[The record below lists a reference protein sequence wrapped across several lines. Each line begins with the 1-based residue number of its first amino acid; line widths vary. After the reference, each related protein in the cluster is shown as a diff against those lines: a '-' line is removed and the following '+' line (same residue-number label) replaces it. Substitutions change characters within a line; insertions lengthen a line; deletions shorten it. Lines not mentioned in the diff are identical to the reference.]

1 MANIN
6 KWHMKLETAALI
18 IGGVSINYIG
28 KLITSKLKLP
38 LSLDSIGTVLSS
50 MLAGPIV
57 GAVSGAI
64 NNIIYGLTAD
74 PILLMYGIT
83 SIAIG
88 ITCGMMVRRGWTESI
103 WKVFGIGVAL
113 AVVTS
118 ITSTPI
124 NTEFWCGYTGNTW
137 GDTLYTLLI
146 ARKFPVGAASF
157 LDELIAELP
166 DKILV
171 VFIAYGII
179 KILSGKISVLYRR
192 VGE

>member
-1 MANIN
+1 MAKTN
-6 KWHMKLETAALI
+6 KLHMKLVTAALVVMTV
-18 IGGVSINYIG
+18 GINYIG

-57 GAVSGAI
+57 GAACGAI
-64 NNIIYGLTAD
+64 NNIIYGLTMD

-88 ITCGMMVRRGWTESI
+88 ITCGIMVRRGWTTNI
-103 WKVFGIGVAL
+103 WRVLAIGIMV
-113 AVVTS
+113 AVVTA

-124 NTEFWCGYTGNTW
+124 NIEFWCGYTGNTW
-137 GDTLYTLLI
+137 GDTLYTLLT
-146 ARKFPVGAASF
+146 ASKFPVGIASF
-157 LDELIAELP
+157 LDELMAELP

-171 VFIAYGII
+171 VFTSYAII
-179 KILSGKISVLYRR
+179 KMLPDKISVLYSR
-192 VGE
+192 VTE